1 MIVVTGG
8 AGFIGSHLVL
18 GLNKTGANKIVVVDN
33 LKNEE
38 KNKNL
43 IEAKIVDYIDKIDFL
58 KLIEKRDP
66 FCEDI
71 DFIFHQGA
79 CTVTTEWD
87 GRYML
92 ENNFRYS
99 KVLLNFCLE
108 RSIPFIYASSAAVY
122 GINSNFAEKR
132 KNEGPINIYGYSKWL
147 FDQYVRSLKN
157 KIKSQVVGLRYFN
170 VFGPGEAH
178 KNNMASVV
186 YHFDSQINEM
196 GELKLFK
203 GSHGYDDGEQRRDF
217 IFVDDVIKINLWMM
231 NNSNISGIYNVG
243 TGKSHS
249 FNDIANAV
257 IKRRK
262 TGRIKYI
269 PFPKELEES
278 YQSYTEAN
286 LENLR
291 SVGYEKEFIALDEGV
306 STYLDAI
313 Y

>member
-1 MIVVTGG
+1 
-8 AGFIGSHLVL
+8 
-18 GLNKTGANKIVVVDN
+18 
-33 LKNEE
+33 
-38 KNKNL
+38 
-43 IEAKIVDYIDKIDFL
+43 
-58 KLIEKRDP
+58 
-66 FCEDI
+66 
-71 DFIFHQGA
+71 
-79 CTVTTEWD
+79 
-87 GRYML
+87 ML

-132 KNEGPINIYGYSKWL
+132 KNEAPINIYGYSKWL

-186 YHFDSQINEM
+186 YHFDNQINET

-249 FNDIANAV
+249 FNNIANAV

-262 TGRIKYI
+262 IGRIKYI

-291 SVGYEKEFIALDEGV
+291 SVGYKKEFIALDEGV

>member
-18 GLNKTGANKIVVVDN
+18 GLNKIGENKIVVVDN

-58 KLIEKRDP
+58 KLIEKRHT

-71 DFIFHQGA
+71 DFVFHQGA

-186 YHFDSQINEM
+186 YHFDNQINEM

-217 IFVDDVIKINLWMM
+217 IFVDDVIKVNLWMM

-291 SVGYEKEFIALDEGV
+291 TVGYKKEFIALDKGV

>member
-1 MIVVTGG
+1 
-8 AGFIGSHLVL
+8 
-18 GLNKTGANKIVVVDN
+18 
-33 LKNEE
+33 
-38 KNKNL
+38 
-43 IEAKIVDYIDKIDFL
+43 
-58 KLIEKRDP
+58 
-66 FCEDI
+66 
-71 DFIFHQGA
+71 
-79 CTVTTEWD
+79 
-87 GRYML
+87 
-92 ENNFRYS
+92 
-99 KVLLNFCLE
+99 
-108 RSIPFIYASSAAVY
+108 
-122 GINSNFAEKR
+122 
-132 KNEGPINIYGYSKWL
+132 
-147 FDQYVRSLKN
+147 
-157 KIKSQVVGLRYFN
+157 VVGLRYFN

-186 YHFDSQINEM
+186 YHFDNQINEM

-217 IFVDDVIKINLWMM
+217 IFVDDVIKVNLWMM

-257 IKRRK
+257 IKSRK

>member
-18 GLNKTGANKIVVVDN
+18 ELNKTGVNEIVVVDN

-43 IEAKIVDYIDKIDFL
+43 IEAKIEDYIDKIDFL
-58 KLIEKRDP
+58 KLIERRDP
-66 FCEDI
+66 SCEDI
-71 DFIFHQGA
+71 DFVFHQGA

-87 GRYML
+87 SQYML

-99 KVLLNFCLE
+99 KVLFNFCLE

-147 FDQYVRSLKN
+147 FDQYVRSLRN

-186 YHFDSQINEM
+186 YHFNNQINET

-203 GSHGYDDGEQRRDF
+203 GSHGHDDGEQRRDF
-217 IFVDDVIKINLWMM
+217 IFVDDVIKVNLWMM
-231 NNSNISGIYNVG
+231 NNSHISGIYNVG
-243 TGKSHS
+243 TAKSHS

-262 TGRIKYI
+262 TGKIKYI
-269 PFPKELEES
+269 PFPKELEEY

-286 LENLR
+286 LKNLR
-291 SVGYEKEFIALDEGV
+291 SVGYKKEFIALDEGV
-306 STYLDAI
+306 NTYLDLI
-313 Y
+313 N

>member
-1 MIVVTGG
+1 M
-8 AGFIGSHLVL
+8 
-18 GLNKTGANKIVVVDN
+18 
-33 LKNEE
+33 
-38 KNKNL
+38 
-43 IEAKIVDYIDKIDFL
+43 
-58 KLIEKRDP
+58 
-66 FCEDI
+66 
-71 DFIFHQGA
+71 FHQGA

-147 FDQYVRSLKN
+147 FDQYVRGLKN

-186 YHFDSQINEM
+186 YHFDNQINEM

-217 IFVDDVIKINLWMM
+217 IFVDDVIKVNLWMM

-291 SVGYEKEFIALDEGV
+291 SVGYKKEFIALDEGV

>member
-43 IEAKIVDYIDKIDFL
+43 IEAKIIDYIDKIDFL
-58 KLIEKRDP
+58 KLIEKRDT

-71 DFIFHQGA
+71 DFVFHQGA

-186 YHFDSQINEM
+186 YHFDNQINGL

-203 GSHGYDDGEQRRDF
+203 GSHGHDDGEQRRDF

-291 SVGYEKEFIALDEGV
+291 SVGYKKEFIALDEGV

>member
-18 GLNKTGANKIVVVDN
+18 ELNKTGANKIIVVDN

-43 IEAKIVDYIDKIDFL
+43 IEAKIEDYIDKIDFL
-58 KLIEKRDP
+58 KLIERRDP
-66 FCEDI
+66 SCEDI
-71 DFIFHQGA
+71 DFVFHQGA

-87 GRYML
+87 SQYML

-99 KVLLNFCLE
+99 KVLFNFCLE

-147 FDQYVRSLKN
+147 FDQYVRSLRN

-186 YHFDSQINEM
+186 YHFNNQINET

-203 GSHGYDDGEQRRDF
+203 GSHGHDDGEQRRDF
-217 IFVDDVIKINLWMM
+217 IFVDDVIKVNLWMM
-231 NNSNISGIYNVG
+231 NNSHISGIYNVG

-262 TGRIKYI
+262 TGKIKYI
-269 PFPKELEES
+269 PFPKELEEY

-286 LENLR
+286 LKNLR
-291 SVGYEKEFIALDEGV
+291 SVGYKKEFIALDEGV
-306 STYLDAI
+306 NTYLDLI
-313 Y
+313 N

>member
-18 GLNKTGANKIVVVDN
+18 GLNKTGENKIVVVDN

-43 IEAKIVDYIDKIDFL
+43 IEAKIIDYIDKIDFL
-58 KLIEKRDP
+58 KLIEKRNI

-71 DFIFHQGA
+71 DFVFHQGA

-186 YHFDSQINEM
+186 YHFDNQINEM

-217 IFVDDVIKINLWMM
+217 IFVDDVIKVNLWMM

-262 TGRIKYI
+262 TGKIKYI

-286 LENLR
+286 LKNLR
-291 SVGYEKEFIALDEGV
+291 SAGYKKEFIALDEGV